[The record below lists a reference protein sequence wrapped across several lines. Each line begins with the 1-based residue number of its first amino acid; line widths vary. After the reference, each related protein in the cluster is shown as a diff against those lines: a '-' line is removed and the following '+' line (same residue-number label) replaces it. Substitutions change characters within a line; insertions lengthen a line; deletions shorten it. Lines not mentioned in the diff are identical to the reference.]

1 MTLSLLKQLDV
12 APTPI
17 PPPPPHSSDA
27 LFAEEIC
34 DLLSKLDV
42 LILAL
47 GRSIACLLTGT
58 PIKKKN
64 KKGGDGSRTGIR
76 KEKSLT
82 FKSNKNNKS
91 VAIEKAL
98 TTT

>member
-1 MTLSLLKQLDV
+1 M
-12 APTPI
+12 
-17 PPPPPHSSDA
+17 
-27 LFAEEIC
+27 
-34 DLLSKLDV
+34 
-42 LILAL
+42 
-47 GRSIACLLTGT
+47 GT

-76 KEKSLT
+76 KEKSLR